1 MAKTMDLGGKV
12 CLVTG
17 ARSGIGAKTALMFA
31 ARGAHVAVA
40 DQNPPNDVFERL
52 QAAAAAHGAEALY
65 IQTDLGYVEGCAR
78 TVAET
83 NARWGRIDVLVHAA
97 GAGAPGGFFDIT
109 EETWSRAFD
118 VHVHAVMRLARAAV
132 PYMIKQGAGAILL
145 IASAAGIRGCLGAI
159 AYGVAKGAIPQFTRT
174 LARELSDYNIRV
186 NCVSPGIIRTPFQDY
201 LTPEQIE
208 DNIRNRIPL
217 HREGK
222 PEDVARAILELVEN
236 DFITGENLAIDG
248 GMTMRIV

>member
-1 MAKTMDLGGKV
+1 MGGKV

-17 ARSGIGAKTALMFA
+17 GTSGIGAKTAFAFA

-40 DQNPPNDVFERL
+40 GRNSRGDSLEML
-52 QAAAAAHGAEALY
+52 KTAAAAHGAEAHY
-65 IQTDLGYVEGCAR
+65 IQADIGSAEGCACA
-78 TVAET
+78 VSET
-83 NARWGRIDVLVHAA
+83 CARWGRIDVLVHSA
-97 GAGAPGGFFDIT
+97 GGAVPGGFFEVT
-109 EETWSRAFD
+109 EETWNRAFD
-118 VHVHAVMRLARAAV
+118 VHVHAVLRLARAAV
-132 PYMIKQGAGAILL
+132 PHMIEQGEGAILL
-145 IASAAGIRGCLGAI
+145 IGSAAGLRGCLGAI

-201 LTPEQIE
+201 LTPEQQE
-208 DNIRNRIPL
+208 NNIQNRIPL

-222 PEDVARAILELVEN
+222 PEDVARAILELAEN
-236 DFITGENLAIDG
+236 DFITGENLVIDG

>member
-1 MAKTMDLGGKV
+1 MELAGKV

-17 ARSGIGAKTALMFA
+17 GTSGIGAETARMLM

-40 DQNPPNDVFERL
+40 GRNPRNASAE
-52 QAAAAAHGAEALY
+52 AAAGNGHETLY
-65 IQTDLGYVEGCAR
+65 IQADVGNARDCSR

-83 NARWGRIDVLVHAA
+83 CARWGRLDILIHAA
-97 GAGAPGGFFDIT
+97 GGPVPGGFFEVS
-109 EETWSRAFD
+109 EEVWSQAFD
-118 VHVHAVMRLARAAV
+118 VHVHAVLRLARAAV
-132 PYMIKQGAGAILL
+132 PHMIRQGEGAILL
-145 IASAAGIRGCLGAI
+145 IASAAGLRGCLGAL
-159 AYGVAKGAIPQFTRT
+159 AYGVAKGAIPQFTRS

-201 LTPEQIE
+201 LTAEQAE
-208 DNIRNRIPL
+208 NNIQNRIPL

-222 PEDVARAILELVEN
+222 PEDVARALLELVEN
-236 DFITGENLAIDG
+236 DFITGENLVVDG